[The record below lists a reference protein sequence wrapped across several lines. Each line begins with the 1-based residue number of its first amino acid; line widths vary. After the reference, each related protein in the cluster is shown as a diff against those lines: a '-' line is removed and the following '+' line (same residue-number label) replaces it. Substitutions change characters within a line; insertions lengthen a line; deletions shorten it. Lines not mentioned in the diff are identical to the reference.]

1 MTTQGLVHWPR
12 APGLMNHQV
21 SFKGATT
28 MQRLDFR
35 APVYELEGK
44 RS

>member
-1 MTTQGLVHWPR
+1 MTTQGLARWLR
-12 APGLMNHQV
+12 ALGLMNHQV

-28 MQRLDFR
+28 VQRLDFS

-44 RS
+44 GS

>member
-1 MTTQGLVHWPR
+1 MTTQGLLHWPW
-12 APGLMNHQV
+12 APGLMNQQV
-21 SFKGATT
+21 SFKAATT
-28 MQRLDFR
+28 VQGLDFR

>member
-1 MTTQGLVHWPR
+1 MTTQGLARWLG

-21 SFKGATT
+21 LFKGATT
-28 MQRLDFR
+28 VQRLDFS
-35 APVYELEGK
+35 APVCELEGE